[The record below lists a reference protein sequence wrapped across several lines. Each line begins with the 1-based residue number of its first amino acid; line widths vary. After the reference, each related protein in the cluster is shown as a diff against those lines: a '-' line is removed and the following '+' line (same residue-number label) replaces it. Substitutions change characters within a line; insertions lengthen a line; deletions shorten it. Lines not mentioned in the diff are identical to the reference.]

1 MTQPGPQ
8 GVPERFKH
16 YRLVR
21 QLGQGGMGSVFEG
34 VDERI
39 NERVA
44 VKVLHPHLAAAD
56 PSFAE
61 RFERE
66 AHTAA
71 LLRSPY
77 TVHLLDFGQQ
87 DGRYFMV
94 MEFIEGQSLA
104 DVLRQEGRMEPGRAL
119 WIAGEVARALEEAG
133 ARGIVHRDI
142 KPDNIL
148 FDADGRVKVADFG
161 IARSMMSGGLTMAGG
176 FVGTPAYASPEQA
189 DGNSDPRSDIY
200 SVGIMLFAMLAGQP
214 PFSGSNPIELMMHHA
229 SSNLPMELIESAPV
243 AAQNVVRRACE
254 KDPLDRYQSAAEL
267 AGAIDRARQGL
278 QRQSS
283 GGTAMRPAAGGRT
296 QAPPSPSTPPT
307 VAPTPSVD
315 LPTAVASTGARP
327 YAPASAPPAAQ
338 HQPAPPSSP
347 PAAPAAGRPA
357 GNNRLLMIGGIG
369 VAAAVV
375 VGAGLFFALAG
386 GGDDDNGATASPS
399 PSASPVIQTATKF
412 ELTAVEFQFD
422 RVLLAA
428 PPNTDVTFTLV
439 NEGQARHSLQFKNKE
454 GGSELA
460 PGSTGEVIGGGE
472 STTFSFKTPGP
483 GAYRFECVN
492 HPTRM
497 NGVFE
502 VRADSA
508 TAGGSPSP
516 SVTSPATAT
525 RTAPATPTTQ
535 APTPTD
541 TPLPSVTAAAAS
553 ATLTS
558 GAKARPIRQV
568 DLFEA
573 PSGTA
578 RVLRPLG
585 ADDRVIVVTNTPEN
599 STVRITEG
607 LVFWRVVIEGTQI
620 VGWVPE
626 VTVDGTIR
634 FLERVP

>member
-1 MTQPGPQ
+1 MPQ

-21 QLGQGGMGSVFEG
+21 QLGQGGMGSVFEAI
-34 VDERI
+34 DERI
-39 NERVA
+39 NQRVA

-104 DVLRQEGRMEPGRAL
+104 DVLRQQGAMEPGRAL
-119 WIAGEVARALEEAG
+119 WVAGEVARALEEAG

-189 DGNSDPRSDIY
+189 EGNSDPRSDIY

-214 PFSGSNPIELMMHHA
+214 PFGGNNPVELMMHHA
-229 SSNLPMELIESAPV
+229 SSNLPMDLIESSPLAV
-243 AAQNVVRRACE
+243 QNVVRRACE

-278 QRQSS
+278 QRGTNSS
-283 GGTAMRPAAGGRT
+283 NTAMRAPASGRT
-296 QAPPSPSTPPT
+296 QAQPSTPPT
-307 VAPTPSVD
+307 VAPAQSLD
-315 LPTAVASTGARP
+315 LPTAVA
-327 YAPASAPPAAQ
+327 PASA
-338 HQPAPPSSP
+338 QPYTAPSAPSSQP
-347 PAAPAAGRPA
+347 PPPQYAPSPPQAAAVGATSG
-357 GNNRLLMIGGIG
+357 GNNRMLLFGGIG
-369 VAAAVV
+369 AVAAAI

-386 GGDDDNGATASPS
+386 GGGGDDDATASPS
-399 PSASPVIQTATKF
+399 ASASTAVASPADF
-412 ELTAVEFQFD
+412 EVTAVEFQFD
-422 RVLLAA
+422 RASLSA
-428 PPNTDVTFTLV
+428 PPNTRVTFTLV
-439 NEGQARHSLQFKNKE
+439 NEGQARHSLQFRDRE
-454 GGSELA
+454 GGVELA
-460 PGSTGEVIGGGE
+460 PGATGAVVNGGE
-472 STTFSFKTPGP
+472 STRVTFTTPAP
-483 GAYRFECVN
+483 GTYRFECVN

-497 NGVFE
+497 NGTFE
-502 VRADSA
+502 VRADA
-508 TAGGSPSP
+508 AAPGNSPTP
-516 SVTSPATAT
+516 T
-525 RTAPATPTTQ
+525 RTAAPAATPTQ
-535 APTPTD
+535 AAAPTE

-553 ATLTS
+553 ATLIS

-568 DLFEA
+568 DLLEE
-573 PSGTA
+573 PSRTA
-578 RVLRPLG
+578 SLVRPLQL
-585 ADDRVIVVTNTPEN
+585 DDRIIVVTNTPEN

-607 LVFWRVVIEGTQI
+607 LVFWRVVIEGTQV

-626 VTVDGTIR
+626 VTVDGTTR

>member
-1 MTQPGPQ
+1 
-8 GVPERFKH
+8 
-16 YRLVR
+16 
-21 QLGQGGMGSVFEG
+21 MGSVFEAI
-34 VDERI
+34 DERI
-39 NERVA
+39 NQRVA
-44 VKVLHPHLAAAD
+44 IKVLHPHLAAAD

-94 MEFIEGQSLA
+94 MEFVDGQSLA
-104 DVLRQEGRMEPGRAL
+104 DVLRQEGPIEPGRAL

-189 DGNSDPRSDIY
+189 EGNSDPRSDIY

-214 PFSGSNPIELMMHHA
+214 PFGGNNPVELMMHHA
-229 SSNLPMELIESAPV
+229 SSNLPMELIESAPLAV
-243 AAQNVVRRACE
+243 QNVVRRACE

-267 AGAIDRARQGL
+267 AGAIDRARQGM

-283 GGTAMRPAAGGRT
+283 GGTAMRPPTGTRT
-296 QAPPSPSTPPT
+296 QAQPSPSTPPT
-307 VAPTPSVD
+307 VTPTPSVD
-315 LPTAVASTGARP
+315 LPTAVASPGAQP
-327 YAPASAPPAAQ
+327 YAPAPASSQPLPPPPHAPPPQQVLA
-338 HQPAPPSSP
+338 SR
-347 PAAPAAGRPA
+347 AG
-357 GNNRLLMIGGIG
+357 GSNRMLMFGGIG
-369 VAAAVV
+369 VVAAVV
-375 VGAGLFFALAG
+375 VGVGLFFALAG
-386 GGDDDNGATASPS
+386 GGGGDDDGASASPS
-399 PSASPVIQTATKF
+399 PSPSLAVASPTDF
-412 ELTAVEFQFD
+412 EVTAVEFQFD
-422 RVLLAA
+422 RASLAA
-428 PPNTDVTFTLV
+428 PPNTEVTFTLV
-439 NEGQARHSLQFKNKE
+439 NEGQARHSLQFRDRE
-454 GGSELA
+454 GGVELA
-460 PGSTGEVIGGGE
+460 PGATGAVVNGGE
-472 STTFSFKTPGP
+472 STRVTFTTPAEGR
-483 GAYRFECVN
+483 YRFECVN

-502 VRADSA
+502 VRADA
-508 TAGGSPSP
+508 AAPGNSPTP
-516 SVTSPATAT
+516 T
-525 RTAPATPTTQ
+525 RTTAPAATPTATTQ
-535 APTPTD
+535 AAAPTE

-553 ATLTS
+553 ATLIS

-568 DLFEA
+568 DLLEA
-573 PSGTA
+573 PSRTA
-578 RVLRPLG
+578 RVVGPLG
-585 ADDRVIVVTNTPEN
+585 LDDRVIVVTNTPEN

-607 LVFWRVVIEGTQI
+607 FVFWRVVIEGTQT

-626 VTVDGTIR
+626 VTVDGETR
-634 FLERVP
+634 FLERVS